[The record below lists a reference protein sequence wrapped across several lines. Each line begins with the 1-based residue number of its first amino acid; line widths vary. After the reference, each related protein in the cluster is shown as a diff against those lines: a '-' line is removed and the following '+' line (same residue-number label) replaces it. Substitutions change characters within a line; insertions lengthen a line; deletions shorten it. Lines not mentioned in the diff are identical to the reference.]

1 MIQLRGSGAY
11 YAWPV
16 NSWFKKL
23 RADSTIVACARLLP
37 ESDRRKLI
45 IVSILQFLLSAMD
58 LLAIAIVG
66 VLGALTIRGINS
78 QEPGSRVNSVL
89 NFFHLSNFS
98 FQSTVAILGLL
109 AGLLLISRT
118 LASVFLTRKTYFFL
132 ARRGAYISSLLV
144 SKLLTQSILVIQKR
158 TSQLT
163 IYSLTSGVE
172 AIVLRILG
180 PLVIMV
186 SDVTILIVMA
196 IGLFVV
202 DPRMAIGAIVMFG
215 FVGFASYRLMHKRAK
230 AIGELNSEIEVK
242 SQEKMIEVLTSY
254 RELTVG
260 NRKSFYAEEIS
271 DLRQQVSS
279 ANAEMAFMPNISK
292 YVIES
297 TVVLGAI
304 LVSGI
309 QFLLNDASRAVGTLS
324 VFLAAGMRIA
334 PAALRIQQSAI
345 MIKSSIGAAKP
356 TLELIHELNSANV
369 IEASN
374 TGIDLIHNGF
384 TPEIEIKMTSLTYPG
399 NLEPSIKDVSVS
411 VPAGTTVAFVGP
423 SGAGKTTIIDI
434 LLGVLDPQQGEIL
447 ISGQHP
453 SDAIR
458 NWPGAMAY
466 VPQDIAIASGT
477 IRENVALGY
486 PREIATD
493 ELVLNALK
501 VAGLYNFVQS
511 LKDGIDTL
519 VGERG
524 TKISGGQRQRLGIA
538 RAMFT
543 KPALLVLDEATSALD
558 GETELQVSDAIRNLR
573 GSTTV
578 ILIAHRLSTLRDADK
593 VVYMA
598 DGRIVA
604 VGTFEE
610 VRSQVPDF
618 ERQAVLMGL

>member
-1 MIQLRGSGAY
+1 
-11 YAWPV
+11 
-16 NSWFKKL
+16 
-23 RADSTIVACARLLP
+23 
-37 ESDRRKLI
+37 
-45 IVSILQFLLSAMD
+45 
-58 LLAIAIVG
+58 
-66 VLGALTIRGINS
+66 
-78 QEPGSRVNSVL
+78 
-89 NFFHLSNFS
+89 
-98 FQSTVAILGLL
+98 
-109 AGLLLISRT
+109 
-118 LASVFLTRKTYFFL
+118 
-132 ARRGAYISSLLV
+132 
-144 SKLLTQSILVIQKR
+144 
-158 TSQLT
+158 
-163 IYSLTSGVE
+163 
-172 AIVLRILG
+172 
-180 PLVIMV
+180 
-186 SDVTILIVMA
+186 
-196 IGLFVV
+196 
-202 DPRMAIGAIVMFG
+202 
-215 FVGFASYRLMHKRAK
+215 MHKRAK
-230 AIGELNSEIEVK
+230 AIGELNSEIEVR

-279 ANAEMAFMPNISK
+279 TNAEMAFMPNISK

-356 TLELIHELNSANV
+356 TLDLIHELNSANV
-369 IEASN
+369 IVASN

-423 SGAGKTTIIDI
+423 SGAGKTTIIDV

-447 ISGQHP
+447 ISGKHP
-453 SDAIR
+453 SEAIQD
-458 NWPGAMAY
+458 WPGAIAY
-466 VPQDIAIASGT
+466 VPQDIAISSGT
-477 IRENVALGY
+477 IRENVAMGY
-486 PREIATD
+486 SRQVATD
-493 ELVLNALK
+493 ELVLNALE
-501 VAGLYNFVQS
+501 VAGLSNFVEL
-511 LKDGIDTL
+511 LKDGIDTV

-578 ILIAHRLSTLRDADK
+578 VLIAHRLSTVRDADK
-593 VVYMA
+593 VIYMA
-598 DGRIVA
+598 AGRIVA
-604 VGTFEE
+604 SGTFEE
-610 VRSQVPDF
+610 VRTQVPDF
-618 ERQAVLMGL
+618 DRQASLMGL

>member
-1 MIQLRGSGAY
+1 
-11 YAWPV
+11 
-16 NSWFKKL
+16 
-23 RADSTIVACARLLP
+23 
-37 ESDRRKLI
+37 
-45 IVSILQFLLSAMD
+45 MD

-78 QEPGSRVNSVL
+78 QKPGNRVNSVL

-279 ANAEMAFMPNISK
+279 TNAEMAFMPNISK
-292 YVIES
+292 YIIES

-374 TGIDLIHNGF
+374 TGIDLIHKGF

-447 ISGQHP
+447 ISEKHP

-458 NWPGAMAY
+458 NWPGAIAY

-477 IRENVALGY
+477 IRENVAMGY
-486 PREIATD
+486 SRQVATD
-493 ELVLNALK
+493 ELVLNALE
-501 VAGLYNFVQS
+501 VAGLSNFVVS
-511 LKDGIDTL
+511 LKDGIDTV

-558 GETELQVSDAIRNLR
+558 GETELQVSDAIRKLH

-578 ILIAHRLSTLRDADK
+578 VLIAHRLSTVRDADK
-593 VVYMA
+593 VIYMA
-598 DGRIVA
+598 DGRVIA
-604 VGTFEE
+604 SGTFDE
-610 VRSQVPDF
+610 VRSHVPDF
-618 ERQAVLMGL
+618 DRQASLMGL